1 MPKKPLRPCSHPGCP
16 NLCEGQFCEQHRV
29 EERRRYDKYERSS
42 DVNRKYGRAWKR
54 IRDPVSYTHLVG
66 HLGALD
72 RTMLLGI
79 AEVAACEEVAA
90 LEDVHAVPILREPVS
105 YTHLDVYKRQPQ

>member
-1 MPKKPLRPCSHPGCP
+1 MLLPGTCSEGCRVQSFPLGTLLGNKDILRT
-16 NLCEGQFCEQHRV
+16 V
-29 EERRRYDKYERSS
+29 
-42 DVNRKYGRAWKR
+42 KR
-54 IRDPVSYTHLVG
+54 DTHLAVQPLPAKTGKDGGQLIAVRSADIGTLLAEALAPDLHVG

-90 LEDVHAVPILREPVS
+90 LEDVHAVPIIRE
-105 YTHLDVYKRQPQ
+105 